1 MNNNREYLK
10 GAKRLQIINRWLRG
24 LEDPE
29 YEVYPTRKEGKY
41 IIKKR
46 KKALEQTENE
56 NEQIPNEESD
66 NEDKEGSN
74 EDKEEDKEEE
84 KEDEYKDKDDS
95 IDKDKNKDNIE
106 VDDNKNRDREDN
118 IEDPLNPLFKA
129 RLQTKFDPLYIN
141 LQILSE
147 LQQVNEYLRREMERK
162 DRNELLKSLVDEAM
176 NQMYKN
182 KEDKKD
188 ESDEDESSEEEVY
201 HYYHQPYVRK
211 NTIFADIKR

>member
-56 NEQIPNEESD
+56 NEQIANEESDNED

-74 EDKEEDKEEE
+74 EYKEE
-84 KEDEYKDKDDS
+84 YKDDS

-106 VDDNKNRDREDN
+106 VDDNKNKYRDNDREDN

-188 ESDEDESSEEEVY
+188 ESDDSSSEEEVY